1 METFVSRRRWLG
13 WAGAAALG
21 GLAGCAPPRH
31 AQTDPARLRL
41 IGEARLPYRMDFR
54 GTVVGGL
61 SGLDHDP
68 SSGLWFALSDDRS
81 DHAPARLYTLR
92 LDVTAQALGSPE
104 LLDVITLRQPNG
116 LPYPSQRQGGEVA
129 DPEAIRFVPHTR
141 TLLWTSEG
149 DGKLGLDPFLREV
162 DLSGQH
168 LREFSLPTHLSMRA
182 NDEAGVRNNL
192 ALEGLALTPDGL
204 GAWVVMESALKQ
216 DGPIPTPSAP
226 GGPCRITLMDMAS
239 GRAVRQCSYIP
250 DAIPASPIP
259 PGAWADNGIS
269 EILMVDAHRM
279 LVLERAYMM
288 GVGMSLRLYQ
298 VDTRDGSNTLDLPAL
313 RTDNHRP
320 LRKTLVADLAQ
331 LGLSRLDNT
340 EGMAWGPR
348 LPNGHRTLVVV
359 SDDNFNPLQITQFAA
374 FEYLDSPT

>member
-1 METFVSRRRWLG
+1 M
-13 WAGAAALG
+13 
-21 GLAGCAPPRH
+21 
-31 AQTDPARLRL
+31 
-41 IGEARLPYRMDFR
+41 
-54 GTVVGGL
+54 
-61 SGLDHDP
+61 
-68 SSGLWFALSDDRS
+68 
-81 DHAPARLYTLR
+81 
-92 LDVTAQALGSPE
+92 
-104 LLDVITLRQPNG
+104 
-116 LPYPSQRQGGEVA
+116 A
-129 DPEAIRFVPHTR
+129 DPEGLRFVPRRR

-149 DGKLGLDPFLREV
+149 DGRLELDPFLHEISL
-162 DLSGQH
+162 DGQH
-168 LREFSLPTHLSMRA
+168 RRAFSLPGHLRMQATADTGPR
-182 NDEAGVRNNL
+182 DNL
-192 ALEGLALTPDGL
+192 TLEGLALTPDGHRV
-204 GAWVVMESALKQ
+204 WVAMEAALKQ
-216 DGPIPTPSAP
+216 DGPIPTPNRP

-298 VDTRDGSNTLDLPAL
+298 VDTREASDTLDLPTL
-313 RTDNHRP
+313 RPDNHRP
-320 LRKTLVADLAQ
+320 LRKILVADFAQ

-374 FEYLDSPT
+374 FEYQDSPS